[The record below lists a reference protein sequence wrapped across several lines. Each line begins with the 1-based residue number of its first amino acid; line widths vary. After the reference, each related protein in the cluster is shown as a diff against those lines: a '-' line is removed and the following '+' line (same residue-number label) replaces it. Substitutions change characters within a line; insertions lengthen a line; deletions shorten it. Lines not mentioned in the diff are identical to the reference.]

1 MLPGRRARPNPLL
14 SSFLPLGSAKVIS
27 SSHTAFLISKL
38 LTPRSVSPGSR
49 PTYRAASA
57 ATGPPWTAHVS
68 PETSGRKPHLILAFP
83 NLPLLGRHHLHQW
96 LHHPLHC
103 SSPDTLGW
111 VLASLF
117 LHSPRAVHP
126 CVLKATFRMSP
137 GPDDFSPSQR
147 PPSCLEPPPSPTWF
161 IVAAS
166 SLGSLS
172 PPEPP
177 VCPLHGLQRP
187 FAKLQSNRSLLCL
200 ETFPRTSHHTSGKT
214 RSSPLAVGWVM
225 RPLDLIFHPSG
236 PLWPQP
242 LQSHY
247 YGTEATLAGQGDE
260 WL

>member
-1 MLPGRRARPNPLL
+1 MAPPSTPLL
-14 SSFLPLGSAKVIS
+14 QPRHSGLG
-27 SSHTAFLISKL
+27 
-38 LTPRSVSPGSR
+38 PGVS
-49 PTYRAASA
+49 
-57 ATGPPWTAHVS
+57 
-68 PETSGRKPHLILAFP
+68 
-83 NLPLLGRHHLHQW
+83 
-96 LHHPLHC
+96 
-103 SSPDTLGW
+103 
-111 VLASLF
+111 

-137 GPDDFSPSQR
+137 GPDDFSPSPR

-172 PPEPP
+172 PPELP

-236 PLWPQP
+236 PVASATAVSLLWHR
-242 LQSHY
+242 SHFSR
-247 YGTEATLAGQGDE
+247 AGR
-260 WL
+260 